1 MVVRRY
7 NCGVKKLV
15 ARPGGCWK
23 RSFPP
28 PAHPPPPVVFHRIIN
43 TRTKKRYLESKEFII
58 KERAESERGSALIGF
73 LQDCFFFFNL
83 SKRSHE
89 IRFLSNQKRK

>member
-28 PAHPPPPVVFHRIIN
+28 RHPPLSFTASLTPER
-43 TRTKKRYLESKEFII
+43 KKRYLESEEFII